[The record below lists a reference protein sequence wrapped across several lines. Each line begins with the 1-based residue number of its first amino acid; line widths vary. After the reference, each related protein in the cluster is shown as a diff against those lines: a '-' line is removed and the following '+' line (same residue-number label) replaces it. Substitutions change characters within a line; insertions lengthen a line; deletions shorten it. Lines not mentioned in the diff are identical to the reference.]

1 MDPNPYVPQRQGGYA
16 PPQQGG
22 YNPPQ
27 QGGYNPP
34 PQPYPSPAQGRAYGQ
49 QGRMQQPQVPPAP
62 MQSAAPQAAVPQ
74 SGMPP
79 QNGPGGASQ
88 TGYVPGGYR
97 PRPRAA
103 LDPEALA
110 AAFSYDGYQVVR
122 REYNSYR
129 YEPTL
134 TIKDKSIV
142 FNNSCIRKMDDV
154 VYIHMMVNP
163 DQEKLVVKPCT
174 AGEKDS
180 IRWCVARGDTR
191 KSREISCER
200 FTGKLF
206 RLMGWENLYR
216 YKLQGTQITYQG
228 EQIYVFDLMNVEPVT
243 PQTIGADGKRRRGQV
258 VEPEEWQTS
267 FGLGVEEHAASTQV
281 DLSQGFEEMSPTGA
295 PAEQVAME
303 EVMKV

>member
-1 MDPNPYVPQRQGGYA
+1 MDPTPYI
-16 PPQQGG
+16 PPRQGG
-22 YNPPQ
+22 YNP
-27 QGGYNPP
+27 
-34 PQPYPSPAQGRAYGQ
+34 
-49 QGRMQQPQVPPAP
+49 
-62 MQSAAPQAAVPQ
+62 
-74 SGMPP
+74 
-79 QNGPGGASQ
+79 SQ
-88 TGYVPGGYR
+88 TGYAPSAVNIGSQSANGQLPLVPGGYK
-97 PRPRAA
+97 PRPRVMP
-103 LDPEALA
+103 DPDALA

-122 REYNSYR
+122 REFFSHI

-134 TIKDKSIV
+134 TIRDKSV
-142 FNNSCIRKMDDV
+142 TFNNSCIKKLDEV
-154 VYIHMMVNP
+154 VYIQFLLNP
-163 DQEKLVVKPCT
+163 DQSKLVVRPC
-174 AGEKDS
+174 AEGARDA
-180 IRWCVARGDTR
+180 IRWCVAKGDTR
-191 KSREISCER
+191 KSRQISCER
-200 FTGKLF
+200 FTSKLF
-206 RLMGWENLYR
+206 SMMGWESLYR